1 MKISKIRINKINS
14 NGEEDKLRGICSFV
28 IDDYI
33 CITGVKI
40 MEGSKGLFVAM
51 PSRKTTNGEYKDIV
65 FPVTSEARETIQNA
79 ILKDLIKS

>member
-28 IDDYI
+28 IDDSI

>member
-1 MKISKIRINKINS
+1 MKISEIRINKINS

-28 IDDYI
+28 IDDSI

-51 PSRKTTNGEYKDIV
+51 PSRRTPNGEYKDIV
-65 FPVTSEARETIQNA
+65 FPVTSEARETIQNT
-79 ILKDLIKS
+79 ILKDLIKN